1 MSVRTLGALQWVA
14 LLLGALV
21 WAAQHVIG
29 FGITQAE
36 CGLGGKHWGLANDV
50 WELTTMSVSAL
61 LILVALALSLLV
73 YVRTN
78 DTHYDDEPPESRIR
92 MLAIAAM
99 PVNVVVLMIVLLD
112 GFASAF
118 HVVCRQA

>member
-1 MSVRTLGALQWVA
+1 
-14 LLLGALV
+14 
-21 WAAQHVIG
+21 
-29 FGITQAE
+29 
-36 CGLGGKHWGLANDV
+36 
-50 WELTTMSVSAL
+50 MSVSAL

>member
-36 CGLGGKHWGLANDV
+36 CGLGGKHWGLG
-50 WELTTMSVSAL
+50 TTSGS
-61 LILVALALSLLV
+61 
-73 YVRTN
+73 
-78 DTHYDDEPPESRIR
+78 
-92 MLAIAAM
+92 
-99 PVNVVVLMIVLLD
+99 
-112 GFASAF
+112 
-118 HVVCRQA
+118 